1 MPRVVG
7 IDPGTVSIDLCGL
20 ADGELVLDRAI
31 PTADAVADPAA
42 FAELLC
48 AGGTPDMICGLSGYG
63 LPLVRAAE
71 AGEDDL
77 RLAFLA
83 AKGEKGGIGGLR
95 QLVRALADRGLPVV
109 LLPGV
114 IHLDTVPPH
123 RKVNRIDLGTAD
135 KLCAAALAIA
145 EESTRLEGDVK
156 DVAFILLELG
166 GAFTSAIAVQD
177 GQVVDGIGGSSGPIG
192 WQSSGALD
200 GEVAFLAGH
209 ITKGLV
215 FHGGVSTVAEA
226 NRDLPGVGFDAFV
239 EGAVKAVR
247 QLRVSAPL
255 ADTILLSGRIASD
268 PAVREKLAL
277 ALRDV
282 GTLRALDGFARHAKQ
297 GAQGAALIA
306 DGLAGG
312 RFAPLVDH
320 MRIRHASG
328 TVLDHLY
335 VITPQEARK
344 RLGLPEPG

>member
-7 IDPGTVSIDLCGL
+7 IDPGTVSIDVCGL
-20 ADGELVLDRAI
+20 TDGKLVLDRTI
-31 PTADAVADPAA
+31 PTADAVADPAG
-42 FAELLC
+42 FADLLAHGGVPDLI
-48 AGGTPDMICGLSGYG
+48 AGPSGYG
-63 LPLVRAAE
+63 LPLMRVAE
-71 AGEDDL
+71 ASDDDL

-83 AKGEKGGIGGLR
+83 PKGERGGIGGLR
-95 QLVRALADRGLPVV
+95 QLTRALAERGLPVV
-109 LLPGV
+109 FLPGV

-135 KLCAAALAIA
+135 KLCAVALGIR
-145 EESTRLEGDVK
+145 EEADRLQTDPK

-200 GEVAFLAGH
+200 AEVAFLVGH
-209 ITKGLV
+209 VTKGLV
-215 FHGGVSTVAEA
+215 FHGGVSTIAES
-226 NRDLPGVGFDAFV
+226 NRDVPGVGFDAFV

-255 ADTILLSGRIASD
+255 ASSILVSGRIASD
-268 PAVREKLAL
+268 PAVQERLAAAL
-277 ALRDV
+277 ADV
-282 GTLRALDGFARHAKQ
+282 GELRPILGFAKHAKQ
-297 GAQGAALIA
+297 GAQGAAMIA

-312 RFAPLVDH
+312 VHAQLVERL
-320 MRIRHASG
+320 RIRHATG

-335 VITPQEARK
+335 VITPAEARK
-344 RLGLPEPG
+344 QLGLPERA

>member
-7 IDPGTVSIDLCGL
+7 IDPGTVSIDVCGL
-20 ADGELVLDRAI
+20 SGGRVVIDRSW
-31 PTADAVADPAA
+31 PTAEALADPAGFA
-42 FAELLC
+42 AEL
-48 AGGTPDMICGLSGYG
+48 AVHGAPDLVAGLSGYG
-63 LPLVRAAE
+63 MPLRRAAE
-71 AGEDDL
+71 TSDHDL

-83 AKGEKGGIGGLR
+83 RKGEQGGIGGLR
-95 QLVRALADRGLPVV
+95 LLTRALADAGLPLV

-135 KLCAAALAIA
+135 KLCAVALGIS
-145 EESTRLEGDVK
+145 EEADRLQSDPK

-200 GEVAFLAGH
+200 AEVAFLAGH

-215 FHGGVSTVAEA
+215 FHGGVSTIAES
-226 NRDLPGVGFDAFV
+226 NRDVPGVGFEAFV

-247 QLRVSAPL
+247 QLQVSAPL
-255 ADTILLSGRIASD
+255 ASSVLVSGRIASD
-268 PAVREKLAL
+268 PAVQERLAAAL
-277 ALRDV
+277 ADV
-282 GTLRALDGFARHAKQ
+282 GVLRPIQGFTTQAKQ
-297 GAQGAALIA
+297 GAQGAAIIA

-312 RFAPLVDH
+312 EHKDLVERL
-320 MRIRHASG
+320 RIRHASG

-335 VITPQEARK
+335 VITPAEARK
-344 RLGLPEPG
+344 HLGLPEP